1 MKKSM
6 LILTLIVAALWYDD
20 EPVQRV
26 QLFE

>member
-26 QLFE
+26 QLFG